1 MEKSNIKT
9 FHYYFDTASGE
20 LKPITILSGDDEN
33 GYACVYKGD
42 IDTTDSILID
52 KQDII
57 IIYLNVDTMEVY
69 TSSMF
74 DFVDDLR
81 TAILDK
87 GMSREALKK
96 HLQKDDKELV
106 DIIRIAARDNPIELT
121 YQDKIILNAAE
132 TLGFKYAARYQTYNW
147 SAFYKLPIL
156 YVDTYIEAGDKDGLK
171 LTGFNPTVNLGKERE
186 VYLIDDLLNERC
198 PIPIQMNDFSLDD
211 LEENYTGFNF

>member
-1 MEKSNIKT
+1 MEESNIHT

-33 GYACVYKGD
+33 GYECIYKGD
-42 IDTTDSILID
+42 ADTTDSILID

-87 GMSREALKK
+87 GMSKK
-96 HLQKDDKELV
+96 HLKNICKRTIKSLLTLLEQRQE
-106 DIIRIAARDNPIELT
+106 II
-121 YQDKIILNAAE
+121 Q
-132 TLGFKYAARYQTYNW
+132 
-147 SAFYKLPIL
+147 
-156 YVDTYIEAGDKDGLK
+156 
-171 LTGFNPTVNLGKERE
+171 
-186 VYLIDDLLNERC
+186 
-198 PIPIQMNDFSLDD
+198 
-211 LEENYTGFNF
+211 